1 MFEYGKTCPTWKR
14 QSFSK
19 VEEKE
24 RSKERYSTTRIE
36 PLKGI
41 ARQQALEL
49 LKNPSRDHLKPFILC
64 KKEDDCRTCK
74 FRETCKTNAIA
85 YINGLDMPYEPYW
98 FRKAIANEIDKHTK

>member
-1 MFEYGKTCPTWKR
+1 
-14 QSFSK
+14 

-24 RSKERYSTTRIE
+24 SRKERHCTTRIE

-64 KKEDDCRTCK
+64 KKEDDCRTCQY
-74 FRETCKTNAIA
+74 RETCKANAIA
-85 YINGLDMPYEPYW
+85 YINGRELPFEPYW
-98 FRKAIANEIDKHTK
+98 FRKAIANAIDKHSK

>member
-1 MFEYGKTCPTWKR
+1 
-14 QSFSK
+14 

-24 RSKERYSTTRIE
+24 SHKEGLRSSRLRTSEINYTKTFKRTKGE
-36 PLKGI
+36 PLRGI

-49 LKNPSRDHLKPFILC
+49 LKTPSRDHLKPFIIC
-64 KKEDDCRTCK
+64 KLEEDCRKCK

-98 FRKAIANEIDKHTK
+98 FRKAIANAIEKHTK

>member
-1 MFEYGKTCPTWKR
+1 L
-14 QSFSK
+14 
-19 VEEKE
+19 EEKE
-24 RSKERYSTTRIE
+24 SHKERLRSSRLRTSEINYTKTFENSKPK

-49 LKNPSRDHLKPFILC
+49 LKNPSKDHLKPFILC
-64 KKEDDCRTCK
+64 RLNEDCRYCR

>member
-1 MFEYGKTCPTWKR
+1 
-14 QSFSK
+14 

-24 RSKERYSTTRIE
+24 SRKGRLRSSRLRTSEINYTKTFKKFKAE

-64 KKEDDCRTCK
+64 RLNEDCRYCQY
-74 FRETCKTNAIA
+74 RETCRTNAIA
-85 YINGLDMPYEPYW
+85 YINGKDMPYEPYW
-98 FRKAIANEIDKHTK
+98 FRKAIANAIEKHTK